1 MNLKRCAITTLSASA
16 IAALAASAG
25 LATAQDQPLAK
36 SAQQV
41 LGEAKPIHI
50 EAHIVGIDSASR
62 TVTLRGPHGD
72 ATVLVSKEVMNF
84 DQLHI
89 GDRVDVDYKN
99 ALLVSADKVK
109 GGAKGERQRVDTA
122 TYQPTSG
129 PQGVTGYDATRQV
142 EVIAT
147 VESIN
152 AKKRTITLRGPW
164 RTETFDLTPDIAAE
178 KLKKGDTIHAVFT
191 SATAV
196 QVTPVAAAK

>member
-1 MNLKRCAITTLSASA
+1 MKLKRCAISILSASA
-16 IAALAASAG
+16 IAALAAWAG
-25 LATAQDQPLAK
+25 PAAAQDQPLAK

-41 LGEAKPIHI
+41 LGEAPPVHI
-50 EAHIVGIDSASR
+50 QAHIVGIDAASR

-72 ATVLVSKEVMNF
+72 ATVLVNKEVTNF

-99 ALLVSADKVK
+99 ALLVSAAKLK
-109 GGAKGERQRVDTA
+109 GSAKGERQRVDTA

-142 EVIAT
+142 EIVAT

-196 QVTPVAAAK
+196 QVTPVSSAK